1 MHHSTEGV
9 KKQTQLTSKDVDW
22 LTHVPQAKGH
32 TGVGSSS
39 KNREIS
45 PYEHVYLDLQS
56 PRPQY
61 V

>member
-9 KKQTQLTSKDVDW
+9 KKQIQLTSKDVDG
-22 LTHVPQAKGH
+22 LSHVPQAKGH

-45 PYEHVYLDLQS
+45 PYEHV
-56 PRPQY
+56 
-61 V
+61 